1 MKPKEQTMKNKLVR
15 IKAKAVNDRV
25 VQVATHLF
33 NHKASARL
41 PFTSSDGVVVAEGP
55 RTAIS
60 CAGGVHLTVRGA
72 FANVG
77 FYTPATCV
85 APDAPEAV
93 RLLKKAVAEFNGIR

>member
-1 MKPKEQTMKNKLVR
+1 MKNKLVR
-15 IKAKAVNDRV
+15 IKARAVNGRV

-33 NHKASARL
+33 NPRASARL

-55 RTAIS
+55 RTALS
-60 CAGGVHLTVRGA
+60 CADGVRLTVRGA
-72 FANVG
+72 FADGG
-77 FYTPATCV
+77 FYSPATCV